1 MKKILL
7 GTAFA
12 VALTTFAGQ
21 ASASLSSLWGDVAD
35 DGQVVVTPTSAS
47 FNSTNVDNSALD
59 ALLGGAGTTAARIT
73 TAKTLSDGGND
84 DLVTSLTNN
93 RNAIHA
99 GSVIDIEQE
108 IILVEDKLGT
118 GYIIGPYAALP
129 TDLYGKVDST
139 LLHFKAQVALLAI
152 NGGDNDIHIGD
163 GAAGNA
169 GSADTIKANVAGAA
183 TLKAAISALLG

>member
-59 ALLGGAGTTAARIT
+59 ALLGGAGTTAARIN
-73 TAKTLSDGGND
+73 TAKAISDGGAV
-84 DLVTSLTNN
+84 DLNTSLTNN
-93 RNAIHA
+93 RDAIRA
-99 GSVIDIEQE
+99 GSLIDIEQE
-108 IILVEDKLGT
+108 ITLVEGKLGT

-139 LLHFKAQVALLAI
+139 LLHFKTQVALLAI

-163 GAAGNA
+163 GNPGGATSAA
-169 GSADTIKANVAGAA
+169 TIKANVAAAA
-183 TLKAAISALLG
+183 TLKAAITALIG